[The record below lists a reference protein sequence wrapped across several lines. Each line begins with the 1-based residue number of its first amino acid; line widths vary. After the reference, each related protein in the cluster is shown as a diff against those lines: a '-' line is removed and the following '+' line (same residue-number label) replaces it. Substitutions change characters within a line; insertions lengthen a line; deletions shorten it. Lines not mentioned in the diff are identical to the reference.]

1 MVTAIENSIGNV
13 FRHKRLFN
21 YVISPIGIEEG
32 MVICLAGNDIQQ
44 EIPIDFFK
52 RDWSIDTSINLE
64 ELFTVMEQYPPQTPY
79 THAYNSIFEKDDGV
93 EHCYLHFDDA
103 SESETKFPLW
113 ILTRCVKSERDKLV
127 NPFTMIM
134 PIDDLK
140 YDEVISEIELINSIR
155 LENNFMNV
163 EDFTGFEFGLIKL
176 LEKKYLRTV

>member
-1 MVTAIENSIGNV
+1 VVTAIEKAIGNV

-21 YVISPIGIEEG
+21 YVISPISIEDG
-32 MVICLAGNDIQQ
+32 LVICLAGNDIQQ

-52 RDWSIDTSINLE
+52 RDWIFDPSIDIVT
-64 ELFTVMEQYPPQTPY
+64 LFATMEKYPTQTPY
-79 THAYNSIFEKDDGV
+79 TQAYNDSFEPDDGV
-93 EHCYLHFDDA
+93 EHCYLHFSDID
-103 SESETKFPLW
+103 ENETKFPLW
-113 ILTRCVKSERDKLV
+113 VVTRCIKTERDKLI

-134 PIDDLK
+134 PIDDSK
-140 YDEVISEIELINSIR
+140 YDEVSAEIELINSIR